1 MMDQVEKGLKVAEE
15 EVEGVLVEVIAIK
28 ATTLGQETGME
39 AVGALAGET
48 EAEVVVT
55 ETRMT
60 TMREGPPVKMVV
72 VVGLSRRTGMPAKR
86 ETPKEIKLFH
96 KATPAGEVT
105 KMIAGELRSHLVEVI
120 RQERRMETT
129 PGIKTSHLLA
139 VDHLSWASGVVHLLA
154 VDHLSW
160 ASGVVHLA
168 TLLLAEVED
177 LLGEDRGETTK
188 KSPAGGVTKMIAGER
203 QNHPVEMRQAR
214 RMETTP
220 GVKASHLLAVDPPS

>member
-15 EVEGVLVEVIAIK
+15 EVEDVLVEVIAIK
-28 ATTLGQETGME
+28 ATTLGQETGMV

-60 TMREGPPVKMVV
+60 TMREGPPVKMGVV
-72 VVGLSRRTGMPAKR
+72 AGLSRRTGMPAKR
-86 ETPKEIKLFH
+86 ETPKEIKLSH
-96 KATPAGEVT
+96 RATPAGEVT
-105 KMIAGELRSHLVEVI
+105 KMIAGELQSHLVEVI
-120 RQERRMETT
+120 RQEGRMETT

-139 VDHLSWASGVVHLLA
+139 VDHLSWASGVVHL
-154 VDHLSW
+154 
-160 ASGVVHLA
+160 A
-168 TLLLAEVED
+168 TLLLAEED
-177 LLGEDRGETTK
+177 LLGEDRGERTTK

-203 QNHPVEMRQAR
+203 QNHLVEMIRQAR

-220 GVKASHLLAVDPPS
+220 GVKASHLLAVDPLS

>member
-139 VDHLSWASGVVHLLA
+139 VDHLSWASGVVHL
-154 VDHLSW
+154 
-160 ASGVVHLA
+160 A